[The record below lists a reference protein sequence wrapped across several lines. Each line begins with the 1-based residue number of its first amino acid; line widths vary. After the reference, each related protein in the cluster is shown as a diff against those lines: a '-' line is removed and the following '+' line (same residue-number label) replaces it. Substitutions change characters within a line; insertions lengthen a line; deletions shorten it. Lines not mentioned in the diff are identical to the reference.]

1 MPRFCD
7 ILDRALALALDQ
19 QAYEVARLI
28 DGPPVELDRA
38 WRDARPLEVRRYNEL
53 ITKAY
58 MELRS
63 MELRTEQLTRK

>member
-1 MPRFCD
+1 MPRFSD

>member
-38 WRDARPLEVRRYNEL
+38 WRDAAPLEIRRYNEL

>member
-1 MPRFCD
+1 MPRFSD
-7 ILDRALALALDQ
+7 ILDRALALALAQ

>member
-1 MPRFCD
+1 MPRFSD

-63 MELRTEQLTRK
+63 KELRTEQLTRK

>member
-1 MPRFCD
+1 MPRFSD

-28 DGPPVELDRA
+28 DGSPVELDRA
-38 WRDARPLEVRRYNEL
+38 WRDAKPLEVRRYNEL